1 MKKKMVGVL
10 LLLGA
15 LALCGAAP
23 VYQGPVKAEEVHVRQ
38 GVGNFLRKIADGK
51 KEIVVAYLGGSI
63 TEMGGWRNLTT
74 DWLRKTYPRVA
85 FKEVA
90 AAIGGTG
97 SDLGVFRV
105 GHDALR
111 HDPDLLFVEFATN
124 DAGGS
129 PASIWSSMEGIVR
142 QTWRKD
148 ATTDIVFTYTIT
160 APMMGDYGKGVCPRA
175 ASAMEQL
182 ADHYGIPSIGFGPR
196 VAAEVKAGRLAMTP
210 DDQAKAPAGTVLF
223 AKDGVHPAPEGHAFY
238 LQSIIEGFTQLAAA
252 NRPPVDHA
260 AQLATAFV
268 SNNLEAAKMVE
279 IEPAML
285 KGSWEK
291 LAATDGKARAFSH
304 RMGRMWHAGQPGD
317 KLAFTFSGS
326 CCCIYD
332 LLGPDGGDRGGPRP
346 AVAPAGRVPSEGS
359 RKGTCHAQV
368 PGHQLLAVQDHAR
381 RRPRQVV
388 PAERTHSLRAF
399 RPFRSGACP
408 PDGLRTGPRRR
419 ASCWPFWRRRS
430 RTSGAWRRPHWGRW
444 RRSSRPRPRSC
455 PPSCGSPP
463 KIPIR
468 RSARRPPPRRERG
481 RFCLFCVRKS
491 VVSAESLCY
500 TIRSPA

>member
-1 MKKKMVGVL
+1 MKKKMIGIL
-10 LLLGA
+10 LLLGT
-15 LALCGAAP
+15 LALCGVEP

-38 GVGNFLRKIADGK
+38 GVGNFLKKIADGK

-74 DWLRKTYPRVA
+74 DWLRKTYPQVT

-129 PASIWSSMEGIVR
+129 PASIWSTMEGIVR

-148 ATTDIVFTYTIT
+148 ATTDVIFTYTIT

-210 DDQAKAPAGTVLF
+210 ADQEKAPAGTVLF

-252 NRPPVDHA
+252 KQVPVDHA

-268 SNNLEAAKMVE
+268 SYNLEAAKMVE
-279 IEPAML
+279 IEPSML
-285 KGSWEK
+285 KGGWEK
-291 LAATDGKARAFSH
+291 LPATDGKARAFSR
-304 RMGRMWHAGQPGD
+304 RMGQMWHAGQPGD

-326 CCCIYD
+326 CCRIYD
-332 LLGPDGGDRGGPRP
+332 LLGPDGGQVWVTVDGKRAEKPAARFDSYCTYHRIATLWVYQGKPGTHTVEIEVDRDQ
-346 AVAPAGRVPSEGS
+346 PS
-359 RKGTCHAQV
+359 
-368 PGHQLLAVQDHAR
+368 
-381 RRPRQVV
+381 RQPV
-388 PAERTHSLRAF
+388 AF
-399 RPFRSGACP
+399 RLKDPEKELATPKYQGTNF
-408 PDGLRTGPRRR
+408 
-419 ASCWPFWRRRS
+419 WPS
-430 RTSGAWRRPHWGRW
+430 
-444 RRSSRPRPRSC
+444 
-455 PPSCGSPP
+455 
-463 KIPIR
+463 KIMLV
-468 RSARRPPPRRERG
+468 G
-481 RFCLFCVRKS
+481 DLVK
-491 VVSAESLCY
+491 
-500 TIRSPA
+500 